1 METIQMNKLN
11 ISNTDKK
18 IYDENDCQKILQNAE
33 NIILASN
40 KAGKHAKSKKFFLF
54 FLVPVLVLLI
64 LILLLSTIFALMN
77 INNTK
82 ILNGVYIHGI
92 DVSNLSEE
100 EARNKIATAV
110 NSHISKEITAK
121 YNNFEAKFS
130 PEQFAVNFDING
142 AVSEAYSLGRSN
154 NIFKNNY
161 TILNVLL
168 KNINISPSVT
178 YDEDLLA
185 AIITEINSQL
195 PNKVINSD
203 YYVDGDN
210 LIITSGKDGIIVDET
225 AFKNKMLY
233 FLNNINIK
241 DSIIEIPVVNT
252 KATKIDLDAIYKA
265 IYKDPVDAYYTTNP
279 YVVHPS
285 TNGLDFNISMEEAKK
300 LISSPQEEY
309 TIPLKI
315 TYPKVTTKQIGSEAF
330 PDLLSQFTTSFT
342 SSGANRATNV
352 RLAAGKINGTV
363 LMPGETFSYNQ
374 VVGKRTRAAGFR
386 EGTAYFNGQVVQEVG
401 GGICQVS
408 STLYDAVLYANL
420 EIVERY
426 NHGFN
431 PGYVKAGLDATVSWG
446 GPDFKFKN
454 NRNYPIRIVCDSSG
468 KKLRIYIYGLKTP
481 EDCTVVLDARYL
493 STIPYKTIYQ
503 TDSSLATGE
512 SKVIQS
518 GSNGCKT
525 ATYKYVYN
533 ASGTLISSDCISRDT
548 YNPHNKVV
556 AVGP

>member
-1 METIQMNKLN
+1 MNKLN

-130 PEQFAVNFDING
+130 PEQFAVNFDINS

-185 AIITEINSQL
+185 AIIAEINSQL

>member
-1 METIQMNKLN
+1 MEIIQMNKLN

-454 NRNYPIRIVCDSSG
+454 NRSYPIRIVCDSSG

-503 TDSSLATGE
+503 TDPSLATGE

>member
-1 METIQMNKLN
+1 MNKLN

-33 NIILASN
+33 NIISASN

-121 YNNFEAKFS
+121 YNNFETKFS

-185 AIITEINSQL
+185 AIIAEINSQL

>member
-1 METIQMNKLN
+1 MNKLN

-33 NIILASN
+33 NIISASN

-185 AIITEINSQL
+185 AIIAEINSQL

>member
-40 KAGKHAKSKKFFLF
+40 KAGKHAKTKKFFLF

-121 YNNFEAKFS
+121 YNNFETKFS

-185 AIITEINSQL
+185 AIIAEINSQL

-309 TIPLKI
+309 KIPLKI
-315 TYPKVTTKQIGSEAF
+315 TYPKVITKQIGSEAF